1 MLFLMRKQLLF
12 FLLVLSSGIW
22 AQNEMLLKGK
32 IMGNI
37 RDLEGIMVINV
48 TAAKYV
54 ATTNDG
60 HFAIAAKVGD
70 TLRFSAVQVD
80 EKTLVLKQEDFCEN
94 LLLVRLEPQVH
105 QLSELII
112 KDYSHINAESLG
124 LVKKG
129 QMKFT
134 PAERKL
140 NTASN
145 SYAAIGLNGSAGLDP
160 LLNWISG
167 RTAMLKKEVEVEK
180 KERMQNHLKNL
191 FEEDYY
197 ISHFKIPDQYV
208 GGFLVYAS
216 ENSRLMA
223 AITSKNKILTLF
235 LLGELAVE
243 YLKILADEE

>member
-1 MLFLMRKQLLF
+1 MRKQFLF

-22 AQNEMLLKGK
+22 AQNETLLKGK
-32 IMGNI
+32 VMANV
-37 RDLEGIMVINV
+37 RDLEGIVVINV
-48 TAAKYV
+48 SAAKYV
-54 ATTNDG
+54 TTTNG
-60 HFAIAAKVGD
+60 GFFEISAKVGD
-70 TLRFSAVQVD
+70 TLRFSAVQVVG
-80 EKTLVLKQEDFCEN
+80 KTLMLKQEDFCESLF
-94 LLLVRLEPQVH
+94 LLRLEPQVH

-129 QMKFT
+129 QKKFT

-167 RTAMLKKEVEVEK
+167 RTAMLKKEVDVEK

-191 FEEDYY
+191 FEEEYY
-197 ISHFKIPDQYV
+197 VSHFKIPDLYV
-208 GGFLVYAS
+208 DGFLVYAS

-235 LLGELAVE
+235 LLGELAVD
-243 YLKILADEE
+243 YLKLLADEE